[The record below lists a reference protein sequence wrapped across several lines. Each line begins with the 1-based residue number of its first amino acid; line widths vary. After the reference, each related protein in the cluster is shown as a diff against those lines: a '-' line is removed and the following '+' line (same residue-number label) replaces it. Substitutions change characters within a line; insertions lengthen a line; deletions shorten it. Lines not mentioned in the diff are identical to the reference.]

1 MLLFYVLFLVLIWL
15 INLEINPSLGGIWW
29 RVNATGNKA
38 FHFGNILN
46 MIYHSFINPLFWKI
60 QMIDV
65 NIITF
70 LILGLLIIYSVDY
83 GVSYYIKKTYGSL

>member
-1 MLLFYVLFLVLIWL
+1 MFVQYLLFLLLLWL
-15 INLEINPSLGGIWW
+15 INLEVNPSLGGIWW
-29 RVNATGNKA
+29 RVNASGNKA

-46 MIYHSFINPLFWKI
+46 MIQHSFINPLFWRI

-70 LILGLLIIYSVDY
+70 LITGLLIIYGIDY
-83 GVSYYIKKTYGSL
+83 ATTYYINKT